1 MSQKEPAK
9 PTSDAR
15 IAANRANAAKST
27 GPRTPEGKA
36 VSSMNALKH
45 GLTAR
50 RVVVLNDP
58 DEDPAEFDNL
68 LDELIGEHQPDGV
81 TERFLVER
89 IAVCYWRLRRALRY
103 EAQSA
108 ADRLLARQQD
118 PSGQTPAGP
127 AADPLSDGGPIVTLI
142 RYESMIDRQLNRAMA
157 QLAYL
162 RQTRPMVLRQTSPV
176 APNAAGDPDSAGNSG
191 LVIGNS
197 DLIGH
202 CDLDIG
208 HSAAPARPLFTD
220 PFAVRPLDLNDPPRA
235 CPPWRADL
243 PLATPSLR
251 HSNSDIRHSRPA
263 SSPTQD
269 APPPAAQLNPPAR
282 PSLGEGVNPGE
293 GGSPSTA
300 EAPNEANAGASGKPS
315 RLRQPAIIGVEARRQ
330 APCPPT
336 GG

>member
-1 MSQKEPAK
+1 MSQEIPDK
-9 PTSDAR
+9 PTSDAK
-15 IAANRANAAKST
+15 IAANRANAARST
-27 GPRTPEGKA
+27 GPKTPEGKA

-58 DEDPAEFDNL
+58 DEDPAQFDHL
-68 LDELIGEHQPDGV
+68 LDELIDEHQPDGV

-89 IAVCYWRLRRALRY
+89 IATCYWRLRRALRY

-157 QLAYL
+157 QLDYL
-162 RQTRPMVLRQTSPV
+162 RQIRPMVVRQTSPV
-176 APNAAGDPDSAGNSG
+176 APSAAGDPDSAGNSG

-208 HSAAPARPLFTD
+208 HSAAPARPLFAD
-220 PFAVRPLDLNDPPRA
+220 PFAIRPLDLNDPATSLPAVAGGSSTCHAVSPRRSEEEA
-235 CPPWRADL
+235 G
-243 PLATPSLR
+243 
-251 HSNSDIRHSRPA
+251 A
-263 SSPTQD
+263 S
-269 APPPAAQLNPPAR
+269 
-282 PSLGEGVNPGE
+282 GE
-293 GGSPSTA
+293 GGSLSRA
-300 EAPNEANAGASGKPS
+300 EAPNEANPGAPGKAI
-315 RLRQPAIIGVEARRQ
+315 RLRQPAIIGVEAQRQ